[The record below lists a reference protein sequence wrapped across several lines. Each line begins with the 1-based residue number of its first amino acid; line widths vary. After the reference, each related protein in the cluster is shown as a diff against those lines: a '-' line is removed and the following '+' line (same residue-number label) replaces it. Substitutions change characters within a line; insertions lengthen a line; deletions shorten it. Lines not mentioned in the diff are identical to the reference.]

1 MMSMASE
8 EPEVSSTVRDLADR
22 SVGQA
27 KTAIM
32 SLLATAKS
40 ASETVQSKTNTG
52 ETVAG
57 QAVARGFGFAE
68 QNISA
73 ILDFAQKLVRAPDL
87 KEAAQLQTDFVKE
100 QTSIM
105 EKQVEE
111 LKSLDP
117 GAKPAE

>member
-1 MMSMASE
+1 MATE
-8 EPEVSSTVRDLADR
+8 EPEVSSTVRDLADK

-27 KTAIM
+27 KTALM
-32 SLLATAKS
+32 SLLAAAKS
-40 ASETVQSKTNTG
+40 ASETVQTKTNTG

-87 KEAAQLQTDFVKE
+87 KQAAELQTEFVKE
-100 QTSIM
+100 QSAVM
-105 EKQVEE
+105 QKQVEE

-117 GAKPAE
+117 GAKPSA